1 MNTTVNL
8 TIGEYTTLLR
18 QFGYTYKNDEITI
31 TDDILR
37 FSDISEQIITKVI
50 FNGPATIVFWKDKTK
65 TVVKC
70 DKDDVFDPEKGLA
83 MAISKKFF
91 GNKGNYY
98 NIFKIFLHKAVT
110 PITCKEDTSYF
121 FDGSKRVK
129 TWYKDESKRI
139 KTWKAYKELRDNE
152 DIEEAM
158 GYLGEILND

>member
-1 MNTTVNL
+1 MNKTVNL
-8 TIGEYTTLLR
+8 TLGEYTTLLR
-18 QFGYTYKNDEITI
+18 RFGYMYRNCELRI
-31 TDDILR
+31 TDDILK

-98 NIFKIFLHKAVT
+98 NIFKIFL
-110 PITCKEDTSYF
+110 PKEDTSYF

-139 KTWKAYKELRDNE
+139 KTWKAYKALRDNE